1 MYQPPH
7 FQEDR
12 IDVVHDL
19 MRAHP
24 FATLVSLQASGL
36 AADRLPLVVMPELSD
51 KGTVRGHIAKAN
63 PLWKERTVSP
73 AVLAVF

>member
-24 FATLVSLQASGL
+24 FATLVPLQGSGL